1 MEEGLR
7 GLIDG
12 YKAGI
17 NPYLDLLPKENKIV
31 SEVEAL
37 IRDMEELAEKNSY
50 TEFMEK
56 ASAKDYF
63 NRIIGY
69 YSKLALEQSKLS
81 PKRTTIP
88 TPSEIAKGYHL
99 AYESLPKDV
108 NLSETKIVYERV
120 FQLEKESKTGP
131 EFLCKLE
138 EEDLFLEMSRSHLME
153 VMRNGLEKMLQSG
166 SDFSSDGK
174 GVVSNP
180 QMEHYF
186 QRMQKQMK
194 EARSLT
200 ELEFNALLR
209 AEDSRF
215 SNLWDTTF
223 LNVIFNALMN
233 PLISWRMNPSEEL
246 RKEVEAAYL
255 YLNEFW
261 GLDWESLFGISRVS
275 EFFETAIFGGSGG
288 QLKSQNIH
296 SAMDLKKDLE
306 ACLLKCLK
314 GKSLSGGVF
323 SANAKIF
330 FRGKEIQ
337 MKEIKQALGDTTL
350 P

>member
-7 GLIDG
+7 GLLDG

-17 NPYLDLLPKENKIV
+17 DPYLNLLPKENKIV
-31 SEVEAL
+31 LEVNVLLRE
-37 IRDMEELAEKNSY
+37 MEKLAETNSY
-50 TEFMEK
+50 IEFMEK
-56 ASAKDYF
+56 ATAKDYF

-69 YSKLALEQSKLS
+69 YGKLSMEQSKLA

-88 TPSEIAKGYHL
+88 APSEIAKGYHL
-99 AYESLPKDV
+99 AYEALPTDT
-108 NLSETKIVYERV
+108 NLSLTKKVYERV

-131 EFLCKLE
+131 EFLCKME
-138 EEDLFLEMSRSHLME
+138 EEDLFLEMSRSHLNE

-186 QRMQKQMK
+186 QKMQEQMK
-194 EARSLT
+194 NAGSLM
-200 ELEFNALLR
+200 ELEYNAMSS

-215 SNLWDTTF
+215 SNLWDNTF
-223 LNVIFNALMN
+223 LNSVLNAVLN
-233 PLISWRMNPSEEL
+233 PLISWRMNPTEDL
-246 RKEVEAAYL
+246 RKEVESAYF

-261 GLDWESLFGISRVS
+261 GLDWKGLFQITRVS
-275 EFFETAIFGGSGG
+275 EYFESTIYGGSGG

-296 SAMDLKKDLE
+296 SAADLKKDLE
-306 ACLLKCLK
+306 VCLEKCLK
-314 GKSLSGGVF
+314 GKSLLGD
-323 SANAKIF
+323 SALKKTNVF
-330 FRGKEIQ
+330 FRGKEIA
-337 MKEIKQALGDTTL
+337 MKDIEEVLSETKL

>member
-17 NPYLDLLPKENKIV
+17 SPYIDLLPKENKIAL
-31 SEVEAL
+31 EAETL
-37 IRDMEELAEKNSY
+37 IREMEDLAEKNSY

-69 YSKLALEQSKLS
+69 YSKLALEQSKLA

-99 AYESLPKDV
+99 AYESLSEDA
-108 NLSETKIVYERV
+108 NLSETKKTYERV
-120 FQLEKESKTGP
+120 FRLEKESKTGP

-138 EEDLFLEMSRSHLME
+138 EEDLFLEMSRSHLSE
-153 VMRNGLEKMLQSG
+153 IMRSGLEKMLQSG

-194 EARSLT
+194 EASSLM
-200 ELEFNALLR
+200 ELELGAIIR

-223 LNVIFNALMN
+223 LNVVFNALMD
-233 PLISWRMNPSEEL
+233 PLVSWRMNPSEEL
-246 RKEVEAAYL
+246 RKEVESAYL

-261 GLDWESLFGISRVS
+261 GLDWEGLFGISRVI
-275 EFFETAIFGGSGG
+275 EFFETTIFGGSGG

-306 ACLLKCLK
+306 TCLVKCLN
-314 GKSLSGGVF
+314 GKSLSGG
-323 SANAKIF
+323 SDPAIAKVF

-337 MKEIKQALGDTTL
+337 MKEIEQALGDTKL

>member
-174 GVVSNP
+174 GLFP
-180 QMEHYF
+180 I
-186 QRMQKQMK
+186 
-194 EARSLT
+194 
-200 ELEFNALLR
+200 LR
-209 AEDSRF
+209 WNIIF
-215 SNLWDTTF
+215 SECKN
-223 LNVIFNALMN
+223 
-233 PLISWRMNPSEEL
+233 
-246 RKEVEAAYL
+246 K
-255 YLNEFW
+255 
-261 GLDWESLFGISRVS
+261 
-275 EFFETAIFGGSGG
+275 
-288 QLKSQNIH
+288 
-296 SAMDLKKDLE
+296 
-306 ACLLKCLK
+306 
-314 GKSLSGGVF
+314 
-323 SANAKIF
+323 
-330 FRGKEIQ
+330 
-337 MKEIKQALGDTTL
+337 
-350 P
+350 